1 MSSFWQSYIEMIQI
15 FFDYLRSI
23 RLGDWD
29 LSQKPSGL
37 MLPWF
42 HVYDR
47 QNYADTLLTVGQAD
61 INFLLLIPV
70 FTLSLSKGNFSVR
83 RSAGRFNKLPPDQ
96 VIEQRSKRV
105 RRYYWIQYFRGND
118 PKMDHHK
125 PCSSKIAW

>member
-47 QNYADTLLTVGQAD
+47 QNYARYFAYCWASRHQLPIT
-61 INFLLLIPV
+61 
-70 FTLSLSKGNFSVR
+70 SLSKGNFSVR